1 MGRAKLSKSTENPN
15 LKSKLT
21 YTWETCETQINLTS
35 SNFLSTHPIKN
46 EFLLGFA
53 AQKFGISLA

>member
-1 MGRAKLSKSTENPN
+1 MTSTEIPR
-15 LKSKLT
+15 LIVTLSCRTKLLT
-21 YTWETCETQINLTS
+21 LGNTQINLTA
-35 SNFLSTHPIKN
+35 SNFIATHPIKN